1 MGAVSTGAELEAR
14 DLVVHGRV
22 QGVFFRA
29 FVGAEAG
36 RRGVA
41 GRAVN
46 RDDGTVAVHLE
57 GPPEAVAAVA
67 GACRT
72 GPDLA
77 RVDLVEEREGE
88 VEGLAGFAAG

>member
-1 MGAVSTGAELEAR
+1 MAEVVGR

-29 FVGAEAG
+29 FVRAEAE

-46 RDDGTVAVHLE
+46 RDDGAVAVHLE
-57 GPPEAVAAVA
+57 GSPEAVAAVA
-67 GACRT
+67 RGCAA
-72 GPDLA
+72 GPRAA
-77 RVDLVEEREGE
+77 RVDLVEEREAA
-88 VEGLAGFAAG
+88 VEGLRGFVTG